1 MGRPENQ
8 EAQRGGEADTEVP
21 LRPRECSTEGGG
33 RFILRGHGKGPGRP
47 DSAANY
53 AMVKSEKEN
62 TAVRAA
68 PQPHR
73 RAGGPST
80 LVMRT

>member
-1 MGRPENQ
+1 M
-8 EAQRGGEADTEVP
+8 
-21 LRPRECSTEGGG
+21 EGGG
-33 RFILRGHGKGPGRP
+33 RFILRSHGKGPGSP
-47 DSAANY
+47 DSAVHY

-73 RAGGPST
+73 RAGGLSA